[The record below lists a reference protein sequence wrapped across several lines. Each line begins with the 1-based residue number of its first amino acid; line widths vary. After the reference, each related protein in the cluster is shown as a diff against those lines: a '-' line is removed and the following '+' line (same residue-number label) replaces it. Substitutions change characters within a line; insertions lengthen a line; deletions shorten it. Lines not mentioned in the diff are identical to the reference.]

1 MIKTRIVVGVD
12 GSAQAAAAVG
22 WAATEAVRREAELRV
37 LTAFYRRRSTPG
49 RPDSRSAEEHA
60 SLIVQRAVAQA
71 RAAAPEVEVK
81 CQALPGYAVPVLLHA
96 AEEAALLVVGGRHEG
111 GMPGLPIGSVSS
123 QVATQARS
131 SVVVV
136 RGRYGPDAGP
146 VVAGLDDGPASST
159 VAGHAFEEA
168 ALHDTSVEAVTV
180 GAGSRPDDP
189 VGAELD
195 AQLDPWRSKY
205 PDVRAHHDYV
215 AGRTD
220 KVLVQRSRS
229 ACLMVVGPRTHGFQG
244 LMLGSIGSRLLQR
257 SGCPVL
263 IAR

>member
-12 GSAQAAAAVG
+12 GSPQATAAVG
-22 WAATEAVRREAELRV
+22 WAAAEAVRRGAELRV
-37 LTAFYRRRSTPG
+37 LTAFYRHRSTPG
-49 RPDSRSAEEHA
+49 RSGSHSAEEHA
-60 SLIVQRAVAQA
+60 SAILQRAVAQA
-71 RAAAPEVEVK
+71 RSAAPEVEVK

-96 AEEAALLVVGGRHEG
+96 AEEAALLVVGSRHEG
-111 GMPGLPIGSVSS
+111 GLPVLPTGSVSS
-123 QVATQARS
+123 QVATRARS

-146 VVAGLDDGPASST
+146 VVAGLDDGRAAET

-168 ALHDTSVEAVTV
+168 ALQDAAVEAVTV
-180 GAGSRPDDP
+180 GPGSPDAD
-189 VGAELD
+189 LD
-195 AQLDPWRSKY
+195 GRLDPWRRKY
-205 PDVRAHHDYV
+205 PGVPANIEYV
-215 AGRTD
+215 SGRTD
-220 KVLVQRSRS
+220 RVLVQRSRS
-229 ACLMVVGPRTHGFQG
+229 ARLMVVGPRTHGYQG